1 MADFDLIHKKWNG
14 STGLMQAIE
23 EKREIKVED
32 NEYEGV

>member
-1 MADFDLIHKKWNG
+1 VTNQESA
-14 STGLMQAIE
+14 GLMQAIK

>member
-1 MADFDLIHKKWNG
+1 VTNQGLA
-14 STGLMQAIE
+14 GLMQAIK